1 MGDEG
6 RGGAYSNVFNL
17 LGVLFVGLRLAGII
31 DWPWWAVLAP
41 FWGQIVL
48 VLVSLAVILWIEDR
62 KQRKP

>member
-1 MGDEG
+1 MDDEG
-6 RGGAYSNVFNL
+6 RGGAHSNVFNL

-62 KQRKP
+62 KQRKS